1 MMLLPQPLPGLWEN
15 FYLRYVMK
23 EKLLYFGSYVLVALL
38 ATVVTLTM
46 VHLEIGLKPSK
57 LDQLETLI
65 EEKFIGEA
73 DPEMLA
79 DAAANA
85 MVKATGDRWSYYIPA
100 SEYEAY
106 QEQAENAYVGVGMT
120 IQATE
125 DGSGFLIVDLVP
137 DGPAEEAGIQIKDL
151 LIRVGDTDIRTL
163 TASEV
168 RKLVKGEEETYVSLT
183 ILRQG
188 TNETISVQRRR
199 VETPVATFEMLEGN
213 IGLVTIENFD
223 ERCAEESIAAIE
235 TLLHNGAE
243 KLIFDVRHN
252 PGGFAAELVD
262 LLDYLLPEG
271 ELFRT
276 VRYDGKEHVDKS
288 DAKCLEIPMAVL
300 VNSAS
305 YSAAEFFAAALRE
318 YEAAVVV
325 GEQTVGKGY
334 FQTTY
339 QLSDGSAVALSIG
352 KYFTPK
358 GVSLAED
365 GVTPDVVVLVEEDE
379 AEGIY
384 YGTLLPEEDPQI
396 RAAIQA
402 LK

>member
-1 MMLLPQPLPGLWEN
+1 
-15 FYLRYVMK
+15 MK
-23 EKLLYFGSYVLVALL
+23 EKLLHFGSYLLVAVLS
-38 ATVVTLTM
+38 TVVTLTM
-46 VHLEIGLKPSK
+46 VHLEVGLKPSK
-57 LDQLETLI
+57 LDQLENLI
-65 EEKFIGEA
+65 EERFIGEA
-73 DPEMLA
+73 DTEKLE

-100 SEYEAY
+100 GEYEAY
-106 QEQAENAYVGVGMT
+106 QEQSQNAYVGVGMT

-125 DGSGFLIVDLVP
+125 DGSGFLIVDVVAG
-137 DGPAEEAGIQIKDL
+137 GPAEEAGVQVKDL

-163 TASEV
+163 TAEEV
-168 RKLVKGEEETYVSLT
+168 RVLVKGEEGTYVSLT
-183 ILRQG
+183 VLRQG
-188 TNETISVQRRR
+188 TPETISVQRRK
-199 VETPVATFEMLEGN
+199 VETPVATFEMLKGN

-235 TLLHNGAE
+235 TLRKNGAE

-252 PGGFAAELVD
+252 PGGFASELVK

-276 VRYDGKEHVDKS
+276 VRYDGKEHVDTS
-288 DAKCLEIPMAVL
+288 DADCLEMPMAVL
-300 VNSAS
+300 VNASS

-334 FQTTY
+334 FQITY
-339 QLSDGSAVALSIG
+339 QLADGSAVALSVG
-352 KYFTPK
+352 KYFTPN
-358 GVSLAED
+358 GISLAEN
-365 GVTPDVVVLVEEDE
+365 GVTPDLTVFVDEKE

-384 YGTLLPEEDPQI
+384 YGTLTPEEDPQI
-396 RAAIQA
+396 QAAIKA
-402 LK
+402 LN

>member
-1 MMLLPQPLPGLWEN
+1 
-15 FYLRYVMK
+15 MK
-23 EKLLYFGSYVLVALL
+23 EKLLHFGSYVLVAVL
-38 ATVVTLTM
+38 ATVLTLTM
-46 VHLEIGLKPSK
+46 VHLEVGLKPSK
-57 LDQLETLI
+57 LDQLENLI

-73 DPEMLA
+73 DMEDLE
-79 DAAANA
+79 DAAAAA

-100 SEYEAY
+100 GEYESY
-106 QEQAENAYVGVGMT
+106 REQSENAYVGVGMT

-125 DGSGFLIVDLVP
+125 DNSGFLILEVVAG
-137 DGPAEEAGIQIKDL
+137 GPAEESGIQIKDL
-151 LIRVGDTDIRTL
+151 LIRVGDTDVRTL
-163 TASEV
+163 TAAEV
-168 RKLVKGEEETYVSLT
+168 RELVKGEEGTAVSLT
-183 ILRQG
+183 VLRQG
-188 TNETISVQRRR
+188 TPETVFLQRKR
-199 VETPVATFEMLEGN
+199 VETPVAVSQMLEGG

-235 TLLHNGAE
+235 TLLESGAQ

-252 PGGFAAELVD
+252 PGGFADELVE

-271 ELFRT
+271 DLFRT

-288 DAKCLEIPMAVL
+288 DADCLEIPMAVL
-300 VNSAS
+300 VNASS
-305 YSAAEFFAAALRE
+305 YSAAEFFAAALQE

-352 KYFTPK
+352 TYFTPK
-358 GVSLAED
+358 GVSLAEE
-365 GVTPDVVVLVEEDE
+365 GLTPDVVVPVDEET
-379 AEGIY
+379 ASGIY
-384 YGTLLPEEDPQI
+384 FGTLTPEEDPQI
-396 RAAIQA
+396 QAAIKV

>member
-1 MMLLPQPLPGLWEN
+1 
-15 FYLRYVMK
+15 MK
-23 EKLLYFGSYVLVALL
+23 EKLMQFGSYLLVAVL
-38 ATVVTLTM
+38 ATLTTLTM
-46 VHLEIGLKPSK
+46 VHLEVGLKPSK
-57 LDQLETLI
+57 LEQLESLI

-73 DPEMLA
+73 DPEKLE

-85 MVKATGDRWSYYIPA
+85 MVKATGDRWSYYISA
-100 SEYEAY
+100 EEYESY
-106 QEQAENAYVGVGMT
+106 REQTENAYVGVGMT

-125 DGSGFLIVDLVP
+125 DGSGFLIVDVIP
-137 DGPAEEAGIQIKDL
+137 EGPAQEAGIRIQDL
-151 LIRVGDTDIRTL
+151 LIRVGDMDVRSL
-163 TASEV
+163 TAAEV
-168 RKLVKGEEETYVSLT
+168 RQLVKGEEGTSVSLT
-183 ILRQG
+183 LFRQG
-188 TNETISVQRRR
+188 TLETVSVQRRK
-199 VETPVATFEMLEGN
+199 VQTPVATFEMLDGN
-213 IGLVTIENFD
+213 VGLVTIENFD
-223 ERCAEESIAAIE
+223 ERCAEESIYAIE
-235 TLLHNGAE
+235 TLLKNGAE

-252 PGGFAAELVD
+252 PGGFASELVE

-288 DAKCLEIPMAVL
+288 DADCLEIPMAVL
-300 VNSAS
+300 VNGSS

-339 QLSDGSAVALSIG
+339 QLSDGSAVSLSIG

-358 GVSLAED
+358 GVSLAET
-365 GVTPDVVVLVEEDE
+365 GVTPDLVVPVEEEE
-379 AEGIY
+379 AAGIY
-384 YGTLLPEEDPQI
+384 YGTLTPEEDPQI
-396 RAAIQA
+396 QAAVKA